1 VLTLTQLWASWGPVV
16 LPAEETGGISAL
28 GIHLPSLVVYTVN
41 FLILVGILYAFAYR
55 PVLRML
61 DARQERI
68 RESLERANR
77 VAEEARQAQA
87 EMERRLEEARQ
98 ESQRMLEEAR
108 QMAERYREEERAR
121 ARQEAEAYLAR
132 AREEIARERD
142 SALEEL
148 RRHFAELALRAA
160 ERIVERSLDP
170 SAHRDIIE
178 RVLEEG
184 SAQFRKG

>member
-1 VLTLTQLWASWGPVV
+1 MLTLTHLWAQWGPAVF
-16 LPAEETGGISAL
+16 PAEDTGGIAAL
-28 GIHLPSLVVYTVN
+28 GIHLPSLVVYLVN
-41 FLILVGILYAFAYR
+41 FLILLGILYAFAYK

-68 RESLERANR
+68 RESLERADR
-77 VAEEARQAQA
+77 VAQEAQQARA
-87 EMERRLEEARQ
+87 EMERQLEQARR
-98 ESQRMLEEAR
+98 ESQEMLEQAR
-108 QMAERYREEERAR
+108 RMAERYREEERAS
-121 ARQEAEAYLAR
+121 ARQEVEAYLAR

-142 SALEEL
+142 AALEDL
-148 RRHFAELALRAA
+148 RRHFAELAVRAA

-184 SAQFRKG
+184 AQFRKG